1 MPYQNIDQFIR
12 DSGKNVTKVYE
23 FSGNTVDEPVI
34 VPIALANEIME
45 WLEKESKNQ
54 QIYANPEAQPRNV
67 QLGASLKIEN
77 NGQQQQYIKTFVA
90 PQ

>member
-34 VPIALANEIME
+34 VPVALANEIME
-45 WLEKESKNQ
+45 WLEKESKN
-54 QIYANPEAQPRNV
+54 
-67 QLGASLKIEN
+67 
-77 NGQQQQYIKTFVA
+77 
-90 PQ
+90 